1 MKKILMIQVAIII
14 LFASTITQAGSMKY
28 VGIRDVDGDKALVT
42 ATGSLFVHSVGSILG
57 TVTVMATDFDIR
69 DLTAASDTV
78 SIEGGNAV
86 DVSIDDGGN
95 SITVDASD
103 LDIRDLTSASDTVSI
118 EGGNAVDV
126 SIDDG
131 GNSLTVDASNL
142 DIRDLTSASD
152 TVSIEGGNIVDVSID
167 DGGNAITV
175 DATDLDIRN
184 LTAASDTVTI
194 SGSLTPT
201 YWDTTEFVNYGV
213 PATSASGAN
222 LDPAASSNKFTVQ
235 NNHTVAVWVKTGATP
250 AENDGIKLGAGAT
263 WIVENVTV
271 TDLEIYNPDSA
282 TAQIAVNYWR

>member
-1 MKKILMIQVAIII
+1 LI
-14 LFASTITQAGSMKY
+14 
-28 VGIRDVDGDKALVT
+28 
-42 ATGSLFVHSVGSILG
+42 
-57 TVTVMATDFDIR
+57 
-69 DLTAASDTV
+69 
-78 SIEGGNAV
+78 
-86 DVSIDDGGN
+86 
-95 SITVDASD
+95 
-103 LDIRDLTSASDTVSI
+103 
-118 EGGNAVDV
+118 
-126 SIDDG
+126 
-131 GNSLTVDASNL
+131 VDASNL

-152 TVSIEGGNIVDVSID
+152 TVTAVATDLDIRNLTSGSDTVTIQGGNTADVSID

-175 DATDLDIRN
+175 DAVDLDIRN

-194 SGSLTPT
+194 SGSVTPT

-250 AENDGIKLGAGAT
+250 AANDGIKLSPGAT

-271 TDLEIYNPDSA
+271 TDLEIYNPDAA